1 MRALPGTRRLWG
13 NLADQLA
20 RGIAKIRPE
29 KSLGTRNAVKTSE
42 PLSWVGVWI
51 DTSIRCHIHSDMLT
65 TRTSPQL
72 YLLRQVRLCSNER
85 HSAHGRSPA
94 GTRECLACTWPR
106 MPGYLWPSN
115 AAALPQRAGLL
126 GLVSAARAQR
136 LVPVEPARQ
145 RASMH
150 VESWRRAHLISIR

>member
-1 MRALPGTRRLWG
+1 MG
-13 NLADQLA
+13 
-20 RGIAKIRPE
+20 RGIY
-29 KSLGTRNAVKTSE
+29 V
-42 PLSWVGVWI
+42 
-51 DTSIRCHIHSDMLT
+51 IRCHIHSDMLT
-65 TRTSPQL
+65 PRTSPQL

-136 LVPVEPARQ
+136 LVPVEHQMLFPFGDTGF
-145 RASMH
+145 ASRER
-150 VESWRRAHLISIR
+150 VYS